1 MKKDTINERLMTT
14 KQQVGQM
21 NHYWKDLDHMA
32 SDVVKKKNMDRR
44 FGIKNIKLDR
54 YGNIISFDKYKRGA
68 HEDHDCN
75 VIHPKQSHKE
85 WEKEQKESVDWKKF
99 DTPYEGR
106 HGKKFDSWDEWEK
119 VEKEREKLEKT
130 QNGKKQKKRNKTY
143 EQYIKEVKG
152 STAALTLDRLNPPTI
167 GHEKLLKVI
176 ESTATKN
183 DADQFIFLSQSQDVK
198 KNPLTASL
206 KLTFM
211 KLMFPKQ
218 RGAFPTTSARTAL
231 EAMSELHERSQY
243 SKVIMVVGSDRVRE
257 FDTLLNR
264 YNDTKSK
271 HGYYRFEDIDVI
283 SAGERDP
290 DAEGAGGM
298 SASKMRDAVQE
309 GKYDLFKM
317 GVPAGVSEKDCH
329 NLYNAVAKGMKVN
342 IKEGMEYTI
351 EEIEETN
358 SLIEEIDTLCKNSI
372 VPILREDQMCE
383 FLLLKKAVSEDKTE
397 ELRIQAEAS
406 KVPSKGLSPAQRR
419 RMSLRMKIQAK
430 KPGFIKKRLR
440 ALKRAATKAVI
451 AVRARK
457 AAIKMVVKKFFPKLR
472 TKKKSELSMSDRV
485 KISQIVK
492 KKSKIIT
499 RFAKKLL
506 IKVRKTDVERR
517 KSMSGRK
524 DKAGVKGES

>member
-1 MKKDTINERLMTT
+1 MKKNINERLMTT

-68 HEDHDCN
+68 YEDHNCN
-75 VIHPKQSHKE
+75 DIHPKQSHKE

-119 VEKEREKLEKT
+119 VEKEQEKLEKT
-130 QNGKKQKKRNKTY
+130 QNKKKQKKKTY
-143 EQYIKEVKG
+143 EQFVKETKE
-152 STAALTLDRLNPPTI
+152 STAVLTLDRLNPPTI
-167 GHEKLLKVI
+167 GHEKLRTVLA
-176 ESTATKN
+176 STATK
-183 DADQFIFLSQSQDVK
+183 
-198 KNPLTASL
+198 
-206 KLTFM
+206 
-211 KLMFPKQ
+211 Q
-218 RGAFPTTSARTAL
+218 R
-231 EAMSELHERSQY
+231 
-243 SKVIMVVGSDRVRE
+243 K
-257 FDTLLNR
+257 
-264 YNDTKSK
+264 
-271 HGYYRFEDIDVI
+271 ED
-283 SAGERDP
+283 
-290 DAEGAGGM
+290 
-298 SASKMRDAVQE
+298 
-309 GKYDLFKM
+309 
-317 GVPAGVSEKDCH
+317 
-329 NLYNAVAKGMKVN
+329 
-342 IKEGMEYTI
+342 MEYTT

-358 SLIEEIDTLCKNSI
+358 SLIEEIDALCKNST

-383 FLLLKKAVSEDKTE
+383 FILIKNAVSEDKIE

-419 RMSLRMKIQAK
+419 KMSLRMKIMAK

-506 IKVRKTDVERR
+506 ITTRKKDVARR
-517 KSMSGRK
+517 RAMSGK
-524 DKAGVKGES
+524 QDKAGVKGES

>member
-1 MKKDTINERLMTT
+1 MKKKISEKMMTS

-119 VEKEREKLEKT
+119 VEKEHGKLEKS
-130 QNGKKQKKRNKTY
+130 QNKKKQKKRNKTY

-167 GHEKLLKVI
+167 GHEKLLTVLA
-176 ESTATKN
+176 SAATK
-183 DADQFIFLSQSQDVK
+183 
-198 KNPLTASL
+198 
-206 KLTFM
+206 
-211 KLMFPKQ
+211 Q
-218 RGAFPTTSARTAL
+218 R
-231 EAMSELHERSQY
+231 
-243 SKVIMVVGSDRVRE
+243 
-257 FDTLLNR
+257 
-264 YNDTKSK
+264 
-271 HGYYRFEDIDVI
+271 
-283 SAGERDP
+283 
-290 DAEGAGGM
+290 
-298 SASKMRDAVQE
+298 
-309 GKYDLFKM
+309 
-317 GVPAGVSEKDCH
+317 
-329 NLYNAVAKGMKVN
+329 
-342 IKEGMEYTI
+342 KEGMEYTT

-383 FLLLKKAVSEDKTE
+383 FILIKNAVSEDKIE

-419 RMSLRMKIQAK
+419 KMSLRMKIQAK

-506 IKVRKTDVERR
+506 IKTRKTDVERR
-517 KSMSGRK
+517 RAMSGK
-524 DKAGVKGES
+524 QDKKGVKGES

>member
-1 MKKDTINERLMTT
+1 MKKKISEKLMTT

-68 HEDHDCN
+68 YEDHNCN
-75 VIHPKQSHKE
+75 DIHPKQSHKE
-85 WEKEQKESVDWKKF
+85 WEKEQKESVDWKKY
-99 DTPYEGR
+99 DTPYGGR

-119 VEKEREKLEKT
+119 VEKEHEKLEKT
-130 QNGKKQKKRNKTY
+130 QNKKKKKNRNKTY
-143 EQYIKEVKG
+143 EQFVKETKE
-152 STAALTLDRLNPPTI
+152 STAVLTLDRLNPPTI
-167 GHEKLLKVI
+167 GHEKLLTVLA
-176 ESTATKN
+176 SAATK
-183 DADQFIFLSQSQDVK
+183 
-198 KNPLTASL
+198 
-206 KLTFM
+206 
-211 KLMFPKQ
+211 Q
-218 RGAFPTTSARTAL
+218 RKGGMENIT
-231 EAMSELHERSQY
+231 
-243 SKVIMVVGSDRVRE
+243 
-257 FDTLLNR
+257 
-264 YNDTKSK
+264 
-271 HGYYRFEDIDVI
+271 EDI
-283 SAGERDP
+283 
-290 DAEGAGGM
+290 
-298 SASKMRDAVQE
+298 
-309 GKYDLFKM
+309 
-317 GVPAGVSEKDCH
+317 
-329 NLYNAVAKGMKVN
+329 
-342 IKEGMEYTI
+342 
-351 EEIEETN
+351 EEVN
-358 SLIEEIDTLCKNSI
+358 SLIEEIDTICKNSA

-383 FLLLKKAVSEDKTE
+383 FILIKNAVSEDKIE
-397 ELRIQAEAS
+397 ELRTQAEAS

-472 TKKKSELSMSDRV
+472 TKKKSELSMSDRG

-517 KSMSGRK
+517 KSMSGKK